1 MTTRYQIIYW
11 RHIPAQL
18 KIRAGSARLARN
30 LSERFQEGID
40 EAAMR
45 TGTTGTDA
53 YLSAWRTSEWREQD
67 GFPEAVADALA
78 LELENAYPPDRLSSL
93 VRNGGYEPETS
104 TASKV

>member
-1 MTTRYQIIYW
+1 MTTQYQIIYW
-11 RHIPAQL
+11 RDIPAQL

-45 TGTTGTDA
+45 TEATGTDA
-53 YLSAWRTSEWREQD
+53 YLSAWRTSEWRERE
-67 GFPEAVADALA
+67 GIPEAIADALA
-78 LELENAYPPDRLSSL
+78 LELENAYPPDRLSRL
-93 VRNGGYEPETS
+93 VQNGGYEPETS